1 MFSRELLRPFAVAV
15 LEAKTDD
22 DVEVKLVVGT
32 LESPDSVPIPFSVL
46 FLGVR
51 LLDGSSDTES
61 IEFVTTT
68 PSEILSSMPSN

>member
-1 MFSRELLRPFAVAV
+1 MAV